1 VEEEEHPIPWREDLD
16 LSGDCLDEGRKLGGG
31 DGLLDVFIEEA
42 ALEMN
47 EVDLEMNGADLEM
60 NGADLKMNGAD
71 LVVNGADLEMNE
83 ADLELN
89 EEDLEMN
96 EVDSEMNGE
105 DQAAVAGCADLVI
118 RVVLELTEAD
128 MMTDVETLAN
138 I

>member
-47 EVDLEMNGADLEM
+47 EVDLE
-60 NGADLKMNGAD
+60 MNGAD